1 MYKIK
6 KEFKMYII
14 LLLFLIIFLII
25 FSLILSWDNNT
36 IYKNRDKFFI
46 LSIILFL
53 LSMLMLFVYNMNNIN
68 SNIVVKLEW
77 NFIFTYLFYYELYI
91 DNLSISFIILT
102 TFLIP
107 ITLGIGLINIK
118 YRLKEY
124 LIYFFLLE
132 ILLINFFLVTNL
144 LLFYIYFEA
153 VLIPMFLIILI
164 W

>member
-1 MYKIK
+1 
-6 KEFKMYII
+6 MYII

-53 LSMLMLFVYNMNNIN
+53 LSILMLFVYNMNNIN

-132 ILLINFFLVTNL
+132 ILLINFFFSNK
-144 LLFYIYFEA
+144 FI
-153 VLIPMFLIILI
+153 IILYLF
-164 W
+164 WGCFNSNVFNYLNMRF